1 MVNPLRPELQRAP
14 IVPNEPVNPS
24 RPGPPRAP
32 PVPNEPNDTVNPLR
46 PGSSN
51 QPSAHG
57 QRNQGHTT
65 NLTNKKYT
73 EFLIKKNKRAYI
85 QDEGEEDIPFSAIQ
99 ETFRFKAFIS
109 KLSPNDDIGLIN
121 RHINR
126 KLGVNAN
133 LKVVSKTGAPAL
145 SIILDCTT
153 NTDSLNLRMPGL
165 WPKGTCL
172 VKWRPPPSY
181 NNNHRQGVNGNGQA
195 SGQNQHGR
203 YGRQYN
209 VNSNRSS
216 TPQNVDSGKNYVLP
230 HLDQRQ
236 LNSQWGN

>member
-1 MVNPLRPELQRAP
+1 MARENHGNP
-14 IVPNEPVNPS
+14 
-24 RPGPPRAP
+24 
-32 PVPNEPNDTVNPLR
+32 
-46 PGSSN
+46 
-51 QPSAHG
+51 
-57 QRNQGHTT
+57 T
-65 NLTNKKYT
+65 NLSNKKYT

-85 QDEGEEDIPFSAIQ
+85 QDEGEDDIPFSAIQ

-109 KLSPNDDIGLIN
+109 KISPNDDIGLIN

-133 LKVVSKTGAPAL
+133 LKVVSQPGAPAL

-165 WPKGTCL
+165 WPKGTCI
-172 VKWRPPPSY
+172 VKWRPPPSF
-181 NNNHRQGVNGNGQA
+181 NNNPRQGVNGTGQA

-203 YGRQYN
+203 YGQQFN

-216 TPQNVDSGKNYVLP
+216 TPQNVDLGSNYVHRYP
-230 HLDQRQ
+230 DQRR
-236 LNSQWGN
+236 LNQQWRD